1 MTVIINGT
9 TGIVGAT
16 WTTAGRPSS
25 PAVGQRGFNTTING
39 AEIYN
44 GAQWNPISNGFS
56 ASGGTITRVGGYT
69 IHTFLSSGTFT
80 PDFAGEVEYL
90 VVAGG
95 GGGGGYCGA
104 GGGAGGFRTAT
115 NFAVA
120 ATGLTVTVGA
130 GGAGG
135 NGVAVSGSQGTN
147 SVFST
152 ITSVGGGYGAHG
164 TSAVAGG
171 VGGSG
176 GGATTTTTAA
186 GTAGQGNSGGA
197 GTVASSQGGGGGGGA
212 SATGGT
218 GVAAAGGDGGAGAYS
233 NYSGSIVPYAG
244 GGGGGNGGSKSIGGA
259 GGVGGGGT
267 GTGASSAVNA
277 GTANTGGGGGG
288 AGYPTTYPAGAGGS
302 GIVIIRYPTAG
313 TVILPIVGTV
323 GTVASVNM
331 LQTRTQGDFVAYP
344 TGNGTIVTPLNIT
357 FTPKKAGNKV
367 ILEFTVNGEGS
378 HEVGWIVTRNN
389 VNLPDTTDGSNNMW
403 AVTTA
408 GSYDNDISTTPNT
421 RVVRILDLNTLAGA
435 STYKVLVR
443 CTYTAQ
449 TNTYRL
455 NRAHGSAG
463 GDYAESLLSVV
474 TATEIWT

>member
-1 MTVIINGT
+1 MTVVINGT

-25 PAVGQRGFNTTING
+25 PAVGQRGFNTTTHA

-44 GAQWNPISNGFS
+44 GAQWNPMSNGFS
-56 ASGGTITRVGGYT
+56 ATGGTKTTSGAYT

-90 VVAGG
+90 VIAGG
-95 GGGGGYCGA
+95 GSGASGNDYFGG
-104 GGGAGGFRTAT
+104 GGGAGGYLTAT
-115 NFAVA
+115 GFAVA
-120 ATGLTVTVGA
+120 ATGLTVTIGA

-135 NGVAVSGSQGTN
+135 DNTGTNGSN

-152 ITSVGGGYGAHG
+152 ITAIGGGTGYA
-164 TSAVAGG
+164 A
-171 VGGSG
+171 GGSG
-176 GGATTTTTAA
+176 GGGREATAA
-186 GTAGQGNSGGA
+186 GSGTSGQGNDGGSGG
-197 GTVASSQGGGGGGGA
+197 GGSSDATGGGGGSGAIGGAGGGGA
-212 SATGGT
+212 SGA
-218 GVAAAGGDGGAGAYS
+218 GGAGTS
-233 NYSGSIVPYAG
+233 SSITGSAVTRAG
-244 GGGGGNGGSKSIGGA
+244 GGGGGSYTGSQGAGGSGGGGA
-259 GGVGGGGT
+259 GAGGGVNT
-267 GTGASSAVNA
+267 GTGGS
-277 GTANTGGGGGG
+277 GTANTGSGGGGS
-288 AGYPTTYPAGAGGS
+288 AGVAGAGGS

-313 TVILPIVGTV
+313 TVILPTVGTT

-331 LQTRTQGDFVAYP
+331 LQTRTQGDFVANP

-357 FTPKKAGNKV
+357 FTPKQAGNKV

-378 HEVGWIVTRNN
+378 HEVGWIVTRND

-403 AVTTA
+403 AVITA

-421 RVVRILDLNTLAGA
+421 RSIRILDLNTL
-435 STYKVLVR
+435 SVETTYKVLVR
-443 CTYTAQ
+443 SSYSSGTY
-449 TNTYRL
+449 TYRL

-463 GDYAESLLSVV
+463 ADYAESLLSVV

>member
-212 SATGGT
+212 SAAGSTGTAG
-218 GVAAAGGDGGAGAYS
+218 AGGNGGAGTANS
-233 NYSGSIVPYAG
+233 FSGTAITYAG
-244 GGGGGNGGSKSIGGA
+244 GGGGGNGGSTAIGGA
-259 GGVGGGGT
+259 GGAGGGGT
-267 GTGASSAVNA
+267 GTGASSAVNN
-277 GTANTGGGGGG
+277 GTVNTGGGGGG
-288 AGYPTTYPAGAGGS
+288 AGYPKTYPAGDGGS
-302 GIVIIRYPTAG
+302 GVVIIRYP
-313 TVILPIVGTV
+313 
-323 GTVASVNM
+323 
-331 LQTRTQGDFVAYP
+331 
-344 TGNGTIVTPLNIT
+344 IVTKANLIGQGPQIMIVQHQEAMVTGGGDSLAGVNI
-357 FTPKKAGNKV
+357 
-367 ILEFTVNGEGS
+367 
-378 HEVGWIVTRNN
+378 R
-389 VNLPDTTDGSNNMW
+389 
-403 AVTTA
+403 
-408 GSYDNDISTTPNT
+408 
-421 RVVRILDLNTLAGA
+421 DLNTVQFSNLVGA
-435 STYKVLVR
+435 SLSSKQITLSAGTYHMRGWTGSYHGNNHKGYLWDVTNSKLVIAGSSEHAYEPSYDTTHSFVNGVVSTTGTTVFEFR
-443 CTYTAQ
+443 HHIIYAT
-449 TNTYRL
+449 
-455 NRAHGSAG
+455 GSALG
-463 GDYAESLLSVV
+463 TATGVTPAGPEIYAEL
-474 TATEIWT
+474 EITRIA